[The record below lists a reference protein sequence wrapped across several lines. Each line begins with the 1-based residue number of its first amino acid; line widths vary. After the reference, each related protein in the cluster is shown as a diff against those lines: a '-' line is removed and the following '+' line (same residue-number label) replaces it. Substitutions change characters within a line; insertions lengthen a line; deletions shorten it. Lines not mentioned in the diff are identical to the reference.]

1 MGWASFTLAIQNS
14 EQKQIKHIQK
24 KHPILV
30 RKFSLETLL
39 MIAMIF
45 FYNTGTRIIKKWL
58 TEMRSSNFNL
68 S

>member
-30 RKFSLETLL
+30 RKFS
-39 MIAMIF
+39 INIVNDRNDF
-45 FYNTGTRIIKKWL
+45 FLQHMHWNNKKVTNWNA
-58 TEMRSSNFNL
+58 RFKF
-68 S
+68 